1 VKDGSVDVMAAWK
14 DDGGNGAPSL
24 DIVIIINILN
34 NFQLSRLPSRHT
46 TFSQK

>member
-14 DDGGNGAPSL
+14 DDGGNDAL
-24 DIVIIINILN
+24 DIVIINNILN